1 MEAFSGLAS
10 LVPLALMIM
19 FALLAI
25 PLKSYVQPFVIMS
38 VMPFGA
44 VGALIGHAIMG
55 WPVVMASVLGM
66 IALCGVVVNASLVL
80 VHYMNGLRRQGAT
93 IREAVVQAGIV
104 RFRPIFLT
112 SVTTFV
118 GLVPL
123 MLSNNPNTAFV
134 VPMSISLGW
143 GVLFA
148 TLMTLFLVPCLYLIL
163 EDILPAG
170 WSMDRARIGPA
181 FDT

>member
-1 MEAFSGLAS
+1 
-10 LVPLALMIM
+10 MIM

-38 VMPFGA
+38 VIPFGA

-66 IALCGVVVNASLVL
+66 IALSGVVVNASLVL

-93 IREAVVQAGIV
+93 IHEAVVQAGIV

-163 EDILPAG
+163 EDILPEG
-170 WSMDRARIGPA
+170 WSMDRARIKPA